1 MLNRVLV
8 GIAGLSV
15 AGAFIAPELVKS
27 LASQVKPTPD
37 YHAMR
42 RARET
47 AVAVQTS
54 LQKAENYESK
64 SPEEREEYD
73 RHDYCS

>member
-1 MLNRVLV
+1 MLNRVIV

-15 AGAFIAPELVKS
+15 AGAFVAPELFKS
-27 LASQVKPTPD
+27 LASTVKPTPD

-42 RARET
+42 RAREA
-47 AVAVQTS
+47 AVAVQSS
-54 LQKAENYESK
+54 LQKAESYEPK